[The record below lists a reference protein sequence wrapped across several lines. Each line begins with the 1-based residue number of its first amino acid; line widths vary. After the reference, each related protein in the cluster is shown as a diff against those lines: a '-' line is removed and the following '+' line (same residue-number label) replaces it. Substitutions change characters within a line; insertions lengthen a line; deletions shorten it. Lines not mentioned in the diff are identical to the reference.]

1 MNKDAIK
8 KHTYAAMA
16 IVLILMTL
24 VLFIGASHT
33 GNGEVGRYRMS
44 VVIRNSFT
52 DIFVIDTTTGVVKY
66 VGKDEGKPFEQI
78 KGK

>member
-1 MNKDAIK
+1 MNKDVIK
-8 KHTYAAMA
+8 RHTFAAVAVVFIVMA
-16 IVLILMTL
+16 L
-24 VLFIGASHT
+24 VLFTGASHN

-78 KGK
+78 KGN